1 MHGTTIAK
9 SSARRITMHRFLHA
23 ALLGAALLVSSAI
36 APTVLRAQTYHDV
49 QRKEDHHWDAH
60 EGKAYRMW
68 VKENHRKYADFAKL
82 KAEDQQA
89 YWDWRHEHTDA
100 VLKIEVK

>member
-1 MHGTTIAK
+1 MQ
-9 SSARRITMHRFLHA
+9 RFLHA
-23 ALLGAALLVSSAI
+23 TLLGAALLVSSAI

-60 EGKAYRMW
+60 EGKAYRVW

-89 YWDWRHEHTDA
+89 YWDWRHEHTDV
-100 VLKIEVK
+100 VLKIK